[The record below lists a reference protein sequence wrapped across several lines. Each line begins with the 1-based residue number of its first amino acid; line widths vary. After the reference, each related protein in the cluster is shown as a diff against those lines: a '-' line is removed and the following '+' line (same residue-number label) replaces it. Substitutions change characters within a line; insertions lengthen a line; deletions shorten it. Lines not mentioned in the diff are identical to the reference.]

1 MWDPVDSYGL
11 TKRLSPPPSEV
22 HSPFCRAPW
31 FHSSRLPLPRLGTGT
46 PLPQRLMGVSYPR
59 LARLSRGKIK
69 LFWENCRKPFSEQAG
84 PFKNPFWE
92 EHRLTE
98 LQMHPFHW
106 LGQHPCACGRFGIE
120 KNGRYR
126 RAADRRFSPRT
137 RQRVRWVRQPCAQKL
152 KLSKTPVGECTPE
165 RYADSRKEA

>member
-1 MWDPVDSYGL
+1 MPLNFPATAGFRSRTNIRATWITGVGSRRQLRPD
-11 TKRLSPPPSEV
+11 KRLSPPPSEV

-69 LFWENCRKPFSEQAG
+69 LFWESCRKPFSEQAG

-126 RAADRRFSPRT
+126 SGLFPVQRT
-137 RQRVRWVRQPCAQKL
+137 IEKKDL
-152 KLSKTPVGECTPE
+152 LL
-165 RYADSRKEA
+165 